1 MIFWI
6 VALLALAELGT
17 GWASDYLHFGPQ
29 TSEIVSL
36 IHIALGIG
44 LAALVIIV
52 PVWRLFARPPG
63 HSTARPHWLQI
74 SLRVS
79 ETLLFI
85 LLLATALTGYLA
97 WAFSEGATPS
107 WALWLPSSVP
117 LGRHA
122 DALFSHWHEISAI
135 AVTVP
140 IVVTLVLLAWGAIK
154 GHRMPHLIPRHR
166 RVLTPSEPSS
176 EAGSRQQPETP
187 ADEELVATGRTLARH
202 MKIFGAIAFWA
213 QLCLG
218 LIAALLLM
226 VTTSSSYYE
235 DHLPSA
241 PFGFSWAEGIF
252 WAYLSLGVLALTVI
266 GFYSCILLARSMK
279 RGEMPE
285 GGGAGVKRLT
295 SAINFGSVLGLTLAI
310 LGTAFSI
317 ALLISKTV
325 SEPPGIAIT
334 DPQAIVRAVDVFVL
348 LANFDIV
355 VAHFLGIMTCLWI
368 LNRLHHFG
376 WWPKPSSS

>member
-6 VALLALAELGT
+6 VALLALAELGA
-17 GWASDYLHFGPQ
+17 GWSLGYLPQ
-29 TSEIVSL
+29 GSQSAELVSL
-36 IHIALGIG
+36 VHIALGIG

-52 PVWRLFARPPG
+52 PFWRLFSRSPDYPTG
-63 HSTARPHWLQI
+63 RPHWLQV

-79 ETLLFI
+79 ETLLLI
-85 LLLATALTGYLA
+85 LLLVTALMGYLA
-97 WAFSEGATPS
+97 WAFSEGETPS
-107 WALWLPSSVP
+107 WALWLPVSVP
-117 LGRHA
+117 VGEHA
-122 DALFSHWHEISAI
+122 GALFNRWHEISAI

-140 IVVTLVLLAWGAIK
+140 ILATLLLLAWGAIK

-166 RVLTPSEPSS
+166 RVLAPTETSS
-176 EAGSRQQPETP
+176 VAESSSAPEAPP
-187 ADEELVATGRTLARH
+187 DKELLTKGRTLARH
-202 MKIFGAIAFWA
+202 LKIFGAIAFWT

-235 DHLPSA
+235 EHQPSL

-266 GFYSCILLARSMK
+266 GFYSCIVLARSLK

-285 GGGAGVKRLT
+285 SGGAGARRLI
-295 SAINFGSVLGLTLAI
+295 SAVNFGSALGLTLAI

-355 VAHFLGIMTCLWI
+355 VAHFIGILICLWI
-368 LNRLHHFG
+368 LNRLHRLG
-376 WWPKPSSS
+376 WWPNTA